1 MKYQFSNSLP
11 IYKQIIDKIKFDI
24 ISKKIM
30 PGEKLLSIR
39 DYSESFGV
47 TQNTVQKALTML
59 EQEELIYTERTNG
72 KFITQNVKKIDDM
85 KEKIACKKINQ
96 FLQDMKNMGYTKFDI
111 INLINNKGDF
121 LDERE

>member
-1 MKYQFSNSLP
+1 MKYQFSNNLP

-30 PGEKLLSIR
+30 PGEKLLSIK

-47 TQNTVQKALTML
+47 TQNTVQKALTTL

-72 KFITQNVKKIDDM
+72 KFITQDVKKIDNM

-96 FLQDMKNMGYTKFDI
+96 FLQDMKNMGYTKSDI
-111 INLINNKGDF
+111 INLISNKGDF

>member
-1 MKYQFSNSLP
+1 MKYQFSNNLP

-47 TQNTVQKALTML
+47 TQNTVQKALTTL

-72 KFITQNVKKIDDM
+72 KFITQDEKKIDNM

-96 FLQDMKNMGYTKFDI
+96 FLQDMKNMGYTKSDI
-111 INLINNKGDF
+111 INLISNKGDF

>member
-59 EQEELIYTERTNG
+59 EQEELIYTERTND

>member
-1 MKYQFSNSLP
+1 MKYQFSNNLP

-30 PGEKLLSIR
+30 PGEKLRSIR

-47 TQNTVQKALTML
+47 TQNTVQKALTTL

-72 KFITQNVKKIDDM
+72 KFITQDEKKIDNM
-85 KEKIACKKINQ
+85 KEKIACRRINQ
-96 FLQDMKNMGYTKFDI
+96 FLQDMKNMGYTKSDI
-111 INLINNKGDF
+111 INLINSKGDF

>member
-121 LDERE
+121 LDEQE

>member
-1 MKYQFSNSLP
+1 MKYQFSNNLP

-47 TQNTVQKALTML
+47 TQNTVQKALTTL

-72 KFITQNVKKIDDM
+72 KFITQDVKKIDNM

-96 FLQDMKNMGYTKFDI
+96 FLQDMKNMGYTKSDI
-111 INLINNKGDF
+111 INLISNKGDF

>member
-47 TQNTVQKALTML
+47 TQNTVQKALTTL